1 MPFVDALKER
11 LKSYRSLW
19 EQVLFG
25 MSLLGILT
33 VSHLAIQQGREFDR
47 GCLGFSGLDA
57 GQMGFDCS
65 AVVSSSAGTVL
76 GLSNITWGLGFYVAI
91 ALLSLGMFAIRS
103 RWRAW
108 VHGGRLTLIVA
119 GAAYSGYLTYVQ
131 VSVLNTMC
139 ALCMVST
146 FLVGLLLIFEGVLL
160 ARTVQ
165 SSDSTMSTRLFK
177 RNLTM
182 YVYLAAFAVVLIG
195 ADVTYFKALA
205 PGGQERDTAH
215 REQYG
220 GAACQLDAQKESVDP
235 SSLVSFQDVTK
246 GPSDASVTVV
256 EYFDPNCPH
265 CKDFHETMKEV
276 VSQYEDQVRFV
287 FKPFPLRGSSLP
299 EIQALYVAHQEGKFT
314 DMLEAQYARQSRTG
328 ITEQD
333 LEAIASEIDMNPEV
347 LLSRIDEDKYRE
359 QVIAQRKRAIKIGVE
374 STPTVLVNGH
384 FVGSRSQECM
394 ELFID
399 RALSG
404 KLESEASG

>member
-1 MPFVDALKER
+1 MSFVDVLEER
-11 LKSYRSLW
+11 LKRYQSTW

-25 MSLLGILT
+25 VSLLGILT

-47 GCLGFSGLDA
+47 GCLGFSGLEA

-65 AVVSSSAGTVL
+65 AVVSSSAGMFL
-76 GLSNITWGLGFYVAI
+76 GLSNITWGLGFYLAI
-91 ALLSLGMFAIRS
+91 ALLSMGVFALRS
-103 RWRAW
+103 KWRTW
-108 VHGGRLTLIVA
+108 VRAGRLTLILV
-119 GAAYSGYLTYVQ
+119 GAAYSGYLAHVQ
-131 VSVLNTMC
+131 VNVLNTLC
-139 ALCMVST
+139 VLCMVST
-146 FLVGLLLIFEGVLL
+146 VLVGLLLVLEGVLL
-160 ARTVQ
+160 IRTVQ

-177 RNLTM
+177 RNLTI
-182 YVYLAAFAVVLIG
+182 YVYLAAFAAVLIG
-195 ADVTYFKALA
+195 ADLTYFEALA
-205 PGGQERDTAH
+205 PGSQERETAH
-215 REQYG
+215 QKQFS
-220 GAACQLDAQKESVDP
+220 GAACQLDTQKEPVDP
-235 SSLVSFQDVTK
+235 SSLVSMQDVTK

-265 CKDFHETMKEV
+265 CKDFHEVMKEV

-299 EIQALYVAHQEGKFT
+299 EIQALYVAHQQGKFT
-314 DMLEAQYARQSRTG
+314 EMLEAQYARQSRTG

-347 LLSRIDEDKYRE
+347 LLSRIDQDKYRK
-359 QVIAQRKRAIKIGVE
+359 QIVAQRKRAIEIGVD

-404 KLESEASG
+404 KLESEASS